1 MATCVVTRS
10 RIYEQIVLQLQQEIL
25 SGQITVGTRLL
36 TERELA
42 AQFKVSPASIREA
55 LSVLQSRG
63 LIETRQGGGTIVR
76 ASSDTSLFGSLSA
89 HFAEN
94 SAALMNPLEVRYM
107 VEPQIAYLATERDRH
122 RDRGHGRL
130 GVPTGRGGRRRRH
143 RHR

>member
-63 LIETRQGGGTIVR
+63 LIGYQFVR
-76 ASSDTSLFGSLSA
+76 FSVR
-89 HFAEN
+89 
-94 SAALMNPLEVRYM
+94 PLC
-107 VEPQIAYLATERDRH
+107 
-122 RDRGHGRL
+122 
-130 GVPTGRGGRRRRH
+130 
-143 RHR
+143 